1 MAGITSA
8 GAGSGIDLEAVI
20 AASVNAKKA
29 QLEQPLIKKETNA
42 KVSLSGIGQLRSA
55 VSAYVS
61 TLKDMVKSDGF
72 NKRLISISQNKDDPV
87 LKLESKAGMSNGQYN
102 ITVNKLA
109 TTSKFESIFNSTTDA
124 IVTED
129 GTLTFTAGSKSFT
142 VDVKVGDNLQNIRK
156 RINNDGDSF
165 GLSVNIITTSDG
177 KSKLI
182 MDSGVSGDG
191 NNMTMT
197 GSTAELASFASSFEQ
212 KQVSA
217 SAEIDVDGNKLS
229 SDTNVFDGTIM
240 GVKLTVLRTS
250 DKDSL
255 NAFKPNKVSI
265 STDKDG
271 VKEVIKGFIDGYN
284 ALVSKAKELGKRNAI
299 VDGEKKNDGGA
310 LAGDSMPRAIVN
322 MMNSIVATQSSNT
335 GGPSTIFQAGIKMDR
350 KGVLSLDDEKFKDA
364 ISKNYEQVI
373 SLFSG
378 DSGVA
383 KSLTEQ
389 LDVYSRSGGVLATR
403 EERVNKELREVG
415 ASKSD
420 ATKEIKKYEEKLR
433 GRYGALDA
441 LITKL
446 NKSASYL
453 NMLKTR

>member
-271 VKEVIKGFIDGYN
+271 VKEVIKVFIDGYN

-335 GGPSTIFQAGIKMDR
+335 GGPSTIFQAGI
-350 KGVLSLDDEKFKDA
+350 
-364 ISKNYEQVI
+364 
-373 SLFSG
+373 
-378 DSGVA
+378 
-383 KSLTEQ
+383 
-389 LDVYSRSGGVLATR
+389 
-403 EERVNKELREVG
+403 
-415 ASKSD
+415 
-420 ATKEIKKYEEKLR
+420 
-433 GRYGALDA
+433 
-441 LITKL
+441 
-446 NKSASYL
+446 
-453 NMLKTR
+453 